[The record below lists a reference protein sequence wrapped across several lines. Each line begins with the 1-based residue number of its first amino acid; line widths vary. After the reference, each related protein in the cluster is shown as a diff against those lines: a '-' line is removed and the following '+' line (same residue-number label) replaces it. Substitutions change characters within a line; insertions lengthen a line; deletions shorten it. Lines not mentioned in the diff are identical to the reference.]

1 VSIASPTLPAK
12 KRVLIIGYSQSGQ
25 LSQITERIAAPLRDD
40 AHIAVHVE
48 TLRPQP
54 AYPFP
59 WGFFSFLD
67 AFPEAAHMVPP
78 ALNGMSLSGDE
89 SFDLI
94 ILPYQV
100 WFLAPS
106 SPIVAFL
113 SSPQAARILHGKPV
127 VTVIACRNMW
137 MMAHERMKERLAALG
152 ARLLDNIVLVDSGPT
167 LATFITTPRWLLTG
181 NKGPFLGM
189 PAAGVAAADIAG
201 ARRFGLA
208 LREALTHDAERGHA
222 PLLTGLSAVSADPR
236 LYASERTGR
245 RSFHVWGTLL
255 RAVGPAG
262 SARRRPFL
270 LAYVIFLVCAIICIV
285 PVSLA
290 LQALLRPFLTR
301 RHAAL
306 KARFEAP
313 SGSGTERMS
322 LYEH

>member
-1 VSIASPTLPAK
+1 MNTASPSPLAK
-12 KRVLIIGYSQSGQ
+12 KRVLVLDYSQSGQ
-25 LSQITERIAAPLRDD
+25 LSRIAERIVAPLRADD
-40 AHIAVHVE
+40 TIAVHVE
-48 TLRPQP
+48 TLHPQP
-54 AYPFP
+54 DYPFP

-67 AFPEAAHMVPP
+67 VFPEAAHMVPP
-78 ALNGMSLSGDE
+78 ALGALNLSGDE
-89 SFDLI
+89 HFDLI

-106 SPIVAFL
+106 PPVVAFL
-113 SSPQAARILHGKPV
+113 ASAEAARILHGKPV

-137 MMAHERMKERLAALG
+137 MMAHERMKERLARLG
-152 ARLLDNIVLVDSGPT
+152 ARLLDNVVFVDDGPT

-181 NKGPFLGM
+181 NQGPFLGL
-189 PAAGVAAADIAG
+189 PAAGVASQQIAG

-208 LREALTHDAERGHA
+208 LRDALARDAERGDA
-222 PLLTGLSAVSADPR
+222 PMLSGLAAVTADPR
-236 LYASERTGR
+236 LYSSERTGR
-245 RSFHVWGTLL
+245 RSFHAWGALL

-262 SARRRPFL
+262 AARRRPFL

-290 LQALLRPFLTR
+290 VQALLRPFLSR
-301 RHAAL
+301 RLDAL
-306 KARFEAP
+306 KERFEAP